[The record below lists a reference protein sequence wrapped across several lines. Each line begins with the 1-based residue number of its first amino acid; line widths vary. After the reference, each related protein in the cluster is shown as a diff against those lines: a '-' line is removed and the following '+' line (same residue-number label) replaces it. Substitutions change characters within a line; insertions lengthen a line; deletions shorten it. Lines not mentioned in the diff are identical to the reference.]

1 MTKPVLILLKV
12 ECKIKGSS
20 GKNPSRVSLW
30 RIDISEE
37 EKDRQK
43 EGEGS
48 VEAELIFIGLRII

>member
-12 ECKIKGSS
+12 ECKIKGS

-43 EGEGS
+43 E
-48 VEAELIFIGLRII
+48 VREALRRS

>member
-12 ECKIKGSS
+12 ECKIKGS